1 MPLVQAFPFSSLY
14 DSGMSAR
21 ASAIRRCELRD
32 YFYGCSMSPILGSAA
47 RKIYLVQPKF
57 PISYWGLEHFLPIT
71 PYQAIFPPLGLLTL
85 AALTPPDFTVTLC
98 DENIGEDVDYLTDAP
113 LIGITGY
120 IIQIERVFEI
130 AERFRALGKTV
141 VIGGPLANLLPDV
154 CALYCDVLFEGE
166 AEYTWPR
173 FLRDYL
179 AGSVERRY
187 VEPEKIHLPDS
198 PPPRLDLLK
207 GNYAHGIVQCTRGC
221 PFSCEF
227 CDIIVMY
234 GRKMR
239 LKPIE
244 RVLQEID
251 AWQARSVPQVFFA
264 DDNFIGNRAYAR
276 ELLRALARWNKRQ
289 RQAMSFYTQASIDM
303 VRDEELLGLMRDAN
317 FVSVFIGIES
327 PRKSSL
333 AETRKT
339 QNEKL
344 DMVEAIHKIQSYNL
358 FISAGMIVGFDNDDA
373 SIFDDQYEFLQRAGI
388 PITMVS
394 ALMAVPRTP
403 LYKRLKAAGRLIK
416 RTSSSKEPS
425 QYAGTNGGTNIHPL
439 LMTVEELR
447 HGQQELCR
455 RLYAPK
461 AFAER
466 LLANLYRFNKV
477 RYRPEAV
484 TWTRWLTL
492 FRLARTYGR
501 QGWAASMFFWSILV
515 KVFWHSPRSLPQTI
529 NLLGMYQHFCKVLSQ
544 DVPWNP
550 WAPAAP
556 APRYYSGRVSISGD
570 LARIDHHGVVVDER
584 ARRLPPANL
593 SGRSSPGTTSRSPQ

>member
-1 MPLVQAFPFSSLY
+1 MNPIPGA
-14 DSGMSAR
+14 DAR
-21 ASAIRRCELRD
+21 Q
-32 YFYGCSMSPILGSAA
+32 
-47 RKIYLVQPKF
+47 IYLIQPKF
-57 PISYWGLEHFLPIT
+57 PISYWGLEHFLPLT
-71 PYQAIFPPLGLLTL
+71 PYQAVFPPLGLLTL
-85 AALTPPDFTVTLC
+85 AALTPPDFAVSLC
-98 DENIGEDVDYLTDAP
+98 DENIGESVDYLTDAP

-120 IIQIERVFEI
+120 IIQIERVLEI

-187 VEPEKIHLPDS
+187 VETEKIHLPDS

-244 RVLQEID
+244 RVLQEIE
-251 AWQARSVPQVFFA
+251 AWKARGVPQVFFA
-264 DDNFIGNRAYAR
+264 DDNFIGNRAYAKD
-276 ELLRALARWNKRQ
+276 LLHALAQWNKRQ
-289 RQAMSFYTQASIDM
+289 RPAMSFYTQASIDM

-358 FISAGMIVGFDNDDA
+358 IISAGMIVGFDNDDA

-388 PITMVS
+388 PIAMVS

-425 QYAGTNGGTNIHPL
+425 QYAGTNGGTNFHPR
-439 LMTVEELR
+439 LMSVEELKR
-447 HGQQELCR
+447 GQQELCR
-455 RLYAPK
+455 RLYAPE

-466 LLANLYRFNKV
+466 LLANLYRFHDV

-484 TWTRWLTL
+484 TWTSLRTL
-492 FRLARTYGR
+492 FRLAKMYGR
-501 QGWAASMFFWSILV
+501 QGWAASRFFWSMLG
-515 KVFWHSPRSLPQTI
+515 KTLWHSPRNLPQMI
-529 NLLGMYQHFCKVLSQ
+529 NLLGMYQHFCKLLSQ
-544 DVPWNP
+544 DVAWNP
-550 WAPAAP
+550 WAPAP
-556 APRYYSGRVSISGD
+556 PEPKIHSSRVSVSDGLFRVGHDEGAVDGRAKFVPHANCPSG
-570 LARIDHHGVVVDER
+570 
-584 ARRLPPANL
+584 P
-593 SGRSSPGTTSRSPQ
+593 SPGTAPQTLISASRT

>member
-1 MPLVQAFPFSSLY
+1 MTA
-14 DSGMSAR
+14 G
-21 ASAIRRCELRD
+21 ASAIWLCEYRY
-32 YFYGCSMSPILGSAA
+32 YFYRCSMSSILGSPA

-98 DENIGEDVDYLTDAP
+98 DENIGEDVDYHTDAP
-113 LIGITGY
+113 LICITGY

-187 VEPEKIHLPDS
+187 VETEKIHLPDS

-239 LKPIE
+239 MKPIE
-244 RVLQEID
+244 HVLQEID
-251 AWQARSVPQVFFA
+251 AWQARGVPQVFFA
-264 DDNFIGNRAYAR
+264 DDNFIGNRAYAK
-276 ELLRALARWNKRQ
+276 ELLRALAQWNKRQ

-344 DMVEAIHKIQSYNL
+344 DLVEAIHKIQSYNL
-358 FISAGMIVGFDNDDA
+358 FISAGMIVGFDNDDV
-373 SIFDDQYEFLQRAGI
+373 SIFDDQYEFLQQAGI
-388 PITMVS
+388 PIAMVS
-394 ALMAVPRTP
+394 ALMAVPKTP
-403 LYKRLKAAGRLIK
+403 LYKRLKKAGRLIK
-416 RTSSSKEPS
+416 RTRSSTREPS
-425 QYAGTNGGTNIHPL
+425 QYAGTNGGTNFHPL

-466 LLANLYRFNKV
+466 LLANVYRFKKV
-477 RYRPEAV
+477 RYRPEALK
-484 TWTRWLTL
+484 WTTL
-492 FRLARTYGR
+492 RTFVRLARMYSR
-501 QGWAASMFFWSILV
+501 QGWTASLFFWSILV
-515 KVFWHSPRSLPQTI
+515 RVLLHSPRSLLQTI
-529 NLLGMYQHFCKVLSQ
+529 NLLGMYQHFCKLLSQ
-544 DVPWNP
+544 DIPWDP

-556 APRYYSGRVSISGD
+556 APRVYSARVRISDGQVH
-570 LARIDHHGVVVDER
+570 IDHKAETVDTR
-584 ARRLPPANL
+584 TRHLPSANL
-593 SGRSSPGTTSRSPQ
+593 SGRSSPSTTARSLP

>member
-1 MPLVQAFPFSSLY
+1 MNPAP
-14 DSGMSAR
+14 GA
-21 ASAIRRCELRD
+21 
-32 YFYGCSMSPILGSAA
+32 AA
-47 RKIYLVQPKF
+47 RQIYLIQPKF
-57 PISYWGLEHFLPIT
+57 PISYWGLEHFLPLT
-71 PYQAIFPPLGLLTL
+71 PYQAVFPPLGLLTL
-85 AALTPPDFTVTLC
+85 AALTPPDFAVTLC
-98 DENIGEDVDYLTDAP
+98 DENIGESIDYQTNAP
-113 LIGITGY
+113 IICITGY

-166 AEYTWPR
+166 AEYTWAR

-179 AGSVERRY
+179 AGTVERRY
-187 VEPEKIHLPDS
+187 QEPEKIHLPDS

-244 RVLQEID
+244 RVLQEIE
-251 AWQARSVPQVFFA
+251 AWKARGVPQVFFA
-264 DDNFIGNRAYAR
+264 DDNFIGNRAYAKD
-276 ELLRALARWNKRQ
+276 LLRALAQWNKRQ
-289 RQAMSFYTQASIDM
+289 RPAMSFYTQASIDM
-303 VRDEELLGLMRDAN
+303 VRDEELLGLLRDAN

-333 AETRKT
+333 AETHKT

-358 FISAGMIVGFDNDDA
+358 FISAGMIVGFDHDDPT
-373 SIFDDQYEFLQRAGI
+373 IFDEQFDFLQRAGI

-394 ALMAVPRTP
+394 ALMAVPKTP
-403 LYKRLKAAGRLIK
+403 LYKRLKAEGRLIK

-425 QYAGTNGGTNIHPL
+425 QYAGTNGGTNFHPWH
-439 LMTVEELR
+439 MTVEELKR
-447 HGQQELCR
+447 GQQELCR

-466 LLANLYRFNKV
+466 LLANLYRFHDV

-484 TWTRWLTL
+484 TWTSLRTL
-492 FRLARTYGR
+492 FRLAKMYGR
-501 QGWAASMFFWSILV
+501 QGWAASRFFWSMLG
-515 KVFWHSPRSLPQTI
+515 KTFWHSPRSLPQMI
-529 NLLGMYQHFCKVLSQ
+529 NLLGMYQHFCKLLSQ
-544 DVPWNP
+544 NTSWNP
-550 WAPAAP
+550 W
-556 APRYYSGRVSISGD
+556 
-570 LARIDHHGVVVDER
+570 
-584 ARRLPPANL
+584 
-593 SGRSSPGTTSRSPQ
+593 SPGIPEPRLYSSRVRVLDTPGPLRGGQQPLLRGAGQERSEMAGALTFSGHSARS

>member
-1 MPLVQAFPFSSLY
+1 MKSK
-14 DSGMSAR
+14 
-21 ASAIRRCELRD
+21 LRSD
-32 YFYGCSMSPILGSAA
+32 A

-85 AALTPPDFTVTLC
+85 AALTPPDFSVTLC
-98 DENIGEDVDYLTDAP
+98 DENVGEDIDYNTDAP
-113 LIGITGY
+113 IIGITGY

-166 AEYTWPR
+166 AEYTWQR

-187 VEPEKIHLPDS
+187 VETEKIHLPDS

-207 GNYAHGIVQCTRGC
+207 GKYAHGIVQCTRGC
-221 PFSCEF
+221 PFNCEF

-239 LKPIE
+239 MKPIE
-244 RVLQEID
+244 GVLQEIE
-251 AWQARSVPQVFFA
+251 AWQARGVPQVFFA
-264 DDNFIGNRAYAR
+264 DDNFIGNRAYAK
-276 ELLRALARWNKRQ
+276 ELLRALAGWNKRQ

-303 VRDEELLGLMRDAN
+303 VRDEELLELMRDAN
-317 FVSVFIGIES
+317 FVSVFIGIET

-333 AETRKT
+333 AETKKT

-388 PITMVS
+388 PIAMVS
-394 ALMAVPRTP
+394 ALMAVPKTP

-416 RTSSSKEPS
+416 RTKSSTKEPS
-425 QYAGTNGGTNIHPL
+425 QYAGTNGATNFHPL

-477 RYRPEAV
+477 RYRPEAFK
-484 TWTRWLTL
+484 WTSCLTF

-501 QGWAASMFFWSILV
+501 QGWAASLFFWSILV
-515 KVFWHSPRSLPQTI
+515 KVFWHSPRSLPQTV

-556 APRYYSGRVSISGD
+556 APGQYSDQVDISDGP
-570 LARIDHHGVVVDER
+570 ARIDHHEVTVGKRER
-584 ARRLPPANL
+584 RRLPLNL
-593 SGRSSPGTTSRSPQ
+593 SGRLSSGTPSRSP

>member
-1 MPLVQAFPFSSLY
+1 MN
-14 DSGMSAR
+14 
-21 ASAIRRCELRD
+21 
-32 YFYGCSMSPILGSAA
+32 PILGAAA
-47 RKIYLVQPKF
+47 RRIYLIQPKF
-57 PISYWGLEHFLPIT
+57 PISYWGLEHFLPLT
-71 PYQAIFPPLGLLTL
+71 PYQAVFPPLGLLTL
-85 AALTPPDFTVTLC
+85 AALTPPDFAVTLC
-98 DENIGEDVDYLTDAP
+98 DENIGESIDYQTNAP
-113 LIGITGY
+113 IICITGY

-130 AERFRALGKTV
+130 AERFRASGKTV

-166 AEYTWPR
+166 AEYTWAR

-179 AGSVERRY
+179 AGTVERRY
-187 VEPEKIHLPDS
+187 QEPEKIHLPDS

-244 RVLQEID
+244 RVLQEIE
-251 AWQARSVPQVFFA
+251 AWKARGVPQVFFA
-264 DDNFIGNRAYAR
+264 DDNFIGNRAYAKD
-276 ELLRALARWNKRQ
+276 LLRALAQWNKRQ
-289 RQAMSFYTQASIDM
+289 RPAMSFYTQASIDM
-303 VRDEELLGLMRDAN
+303 VRDEELLGLLRDAN

-333 AETRKT
+333 AETHKT

-358 FISAGMIVGFDNDDA
+358 FISAGMIVGFDNDDPT
-373 SIFDDQYEFLQRAGI
+373 IFDEQFNFLQRAGI
-388 PITMVS
+388 PITMLS
-394 ALMAVPRTP
+394 ALMAVPKTP
-403 LYKRLKAAGRLIK
+403 LYKRLKAEGRLIK

-425 QYAGTNGGTNIHPL
+425 QYAGTNGGTNFHPKH
-439 LMTVEELR
+439 MTVEELKR
-447 HGQQELCR
+447 GQQELCR

-466 LLANLYRFNKV
+466 LLANLYRFHDV

-484 TWTRWLTL
+484 TWTSLRTL
-492 FRLARTYGR
+492 FRLAKMYGR
-501 QGWAASMFFWSILV
+501 QGWAASRFFWSMLG
-515 KVFWHSPRSLPQTI
+515 KTFWHSPRSLPQMI
-529 NLLGMYQHFCKVLSQ
+529 NLLGMYQHFCKLLSQ
-544 DVPWNP
+544 DVAWNP
-550 WAPAAP
+550 WAPATP
-556 APRYYSGRVSISGD
+556 EPKIHSSRVSVLDGFSRVGHDEGAVDGRAKFVPHANCPSG
-570 LARIDHHGVVVDER
+570 
-584 ARRLPPANL
+584 P
-593 SGRSSPGTTSRSPQ
+593 SPGTAPQTLSAASRTP

>member
-1 MPLVQAFPFSSLY
+1 MNP
-14 DSGMSAR
+14 
-21 ASAIRRCELRD
+21 IR
-32 YFYGCSMSPILGSAA
+32 GAAA
-47 RKIYLVQPKF
+47 RQIYLIQPKF
-57 PISYWGLEHFLPIT
+57 PISYWGLEHFLPLT
-71 PYQAIFPPLGLLTL
+71 PYQAVFPPLGLLTL
-85 AALTPPDFTVTLC
+85 AALTPPEFAVTLC
-98 DENIGEDVDYLTDAP
+98 DENIGESIDYQTNAP
-113 LIGITGY
+113 IICITGY

-130 AERFRALGKTV
+130 AERFRVLGKTV

-166 AEYTWPR
+166 AEYTWAR

-179 AGSVERRY
+179 AGTVERRY
-187 VEPEKIHLPDS
+187 QEPEKIHLPDS

-251 AWQARSVPQVFFA
+251 AWKARGVPQVFFA
-264 DDNFIGNRAYAR
+264 DDNFIGNRAYAKD
-276 ELLRALARWNKRQ
+276 LLRALAQWNKRQ
-289 RQAMSFYTQASIDM
+289 RPAMSFYTQASIDM
-303 VRDEELLGLMRDAN
+303 VRDEELLGLLRDAN

-333 AETRKT
+333 AETHKT

-358 FISAGMIVGFDNDDA
+358 FISAGMIVGFDNDDPT
-373 SIFDDQYEFLQRAGI
+373 IFDEQFNFLQRAGI
-388 PITMVS
+388 PITMLS
-394 ALMAVPRTP
+394 ALMAVPKTP
-403 LYKRLKAAGRLIK
+403 LYKRLKAEGRLIK

-425 QYAGTNGGTNIHPL
+425 QYAGTNGGTNFHPL
-439 LMTVEELR
+439 HMTVEELKR
-447 HGQQELCR
+447 GQQELWR

-466 LLANLYRFNKV
+466 LLANLYRFHDV

-484 TWTRWLTL
+484 TWISLRTL
-492 FRLARTYGR
+492 FRLAKMYGR
-501 QGWAASMFFWSILV
+501 QGWAASRFFWSILW
-515 KVFWHSPRSLPQTI
+515 KTFWHSPRSLPQMI
-529 NLLGMYQHFCKVLSQ
+529 NLLGMYQHFCRLLSQ
-544 DVPWNP
+544 DVAWNP
-550 WAPAAP
+550 WAPATP
-556 APRYYSGRVSISGD
+556 EPKILSSRVSVSDGLSRVGHDRGAVDGRAKFVPHANCPSG
-570 LARIDHHGVVVDER
+570 
-584 ARRLPPANL
+584 P
-593 SGRSSPGTTSRSPQ
+593 SPGAAPQTLSAASSTS

>member
-1 MPLVQAFPFSSLY
+1 MNPVPGA
-14 DSGMSAR
+14 
-21 ASAIRRCELRD
+21 
-32 YFYGCSMSPILGSAA
+32 AA
-47 RKIYLVQPKF
+47 RQIYLIQPKF
-57 PISYWGLEHFLPIT
+57 PISYWGLEHFLPLT
-71 PYQAIFPPLGLLTL
+71 PYPAVFPPLGLLTL
-85 AALTPPDFTVTLC
+85 AALTPPDFAVTLC
-98 DENIGEDVDYLTDAP
+98 DENIGESIDYQTNAP
-113 LIGITGY
+113 IICITGY

-166 AEYTWPR
+166 AEYTWSR

-179 AGSVERRY
+179 AGTVERRY
-187 VEPEKIHLPDS
+187 QEPEKIHLPDS

-207 GNYAHGIVQCTRGC
+207 GHYAHGIVQCTRGC

-251 AWQARSVPQVFFA
+251 AWKARGVPQVFFA
-264 DDNFIGNRAYAR
+264 DDNFIGNRAYAKD
-276 ELLRALARWNKRQ
+276 LLRALAQWNKRQ
-289 RQAMSFYTQASIDM
+289 RPAMSFYTQASIDM
-303 VRDEELLGLMRDAN
+303 VRDEELLGLLRDAN

-333 AETRKT
+333 AETHKT

-358 FISAGMIVGFDNDDA
+358 FISAGMIVGFDNDDPT
-373 SIFDDQYEFLQRAGI
+373 IFDEQFNFLQRAGI
-388 PITMVS
+388 PITMLS
-394 ALMAVPRTP
+394 ALMAVPKTP
-403 LYKRLKAAGRLIK
+403 LYKRLKAEGRLIK

-425 QYAGTNGGTNIHPL
+425 QYAGTNGGTNFHPRH
-439 LMTVEELR
+439 MTVEELKR
-447 HGQQELCR
+447 GQQELCR

-466 LLANLYRFNKV
+466 LLANLYRFHDV

-484 TWTRWLTL
+484 TWTSLRTL
-492 FRLARTYGR
+492 FRLAKMYGR
-501 QGWAASMFFWSILV
+501 QGWAASRFFWSMLG
-515 KVFWHSPRSLPQTI
+515 KTFWHSPRSLPQMI
-529 NLLGMYQHFCKVLSQ
+529 NLLGMYQHFCKLLSQ
-544 DVPWNP
+544 DVAWNP
-550 WAPAAP
+550 WAPATP
-556 APRYYSGRVSISGD
+556 EPKIYSSRVSVSEALFRVGLDEGAVDGRAKFVPHANCPSG
-570 LARIDHHGVVVDER
+570 
-584 ARRLPPANL
+584 P
-593 SGRSSPGTTSRSPQ
+593 SPGTAPQTLSAASRTP

>member
-1 MPLVQAFPFSSLY
+1 MTV
-14 DSGMSAR
+14 G
-21 ASAIRRCELRD
+21 ASAIWRCEYRD
-32 YFYGCSMSPILGSAA
+32 FFYGCSMSPILGSPA
-47 RKIYLVQPKF
+47 RKIYLIQPKF
-57 PISYWGLEHFLPIT
+57 PISYWGLEHFLPTT

-98 DENIGEDVDYLTDAP
+98 DENIGEDIDYHTDAP

-187 VEPEKIHLPDS
+187 VETEKIHLPDS

-221 PFSCEF
+221 PFNCEF

-239 LKPIE
+239 MKPVE

-251 AWQARSVPQVFFA
+251 AWQARGVPQVFFA
-264 DDNFIGNRAYAR
+264 DDNFIGNRAYAK
-276 ELLRALARWNKRQ
+276 ELLRALAQWNKRQ

-303 VRDEELLGLMRDAN
+303 VRDEELLELMRDAN

-344 DMVEAIHKIQSYNL
+344 DLVEAIHKIQSYNL

-373 SIFDDQYEFLQRAGI
+373 SIFDDQYEFLQQAGI
-388 PITMVS
+388 PIAMVS
-394 ALMAVPRTP
+394 ALMAVPKTP
-403 LYKRLKAAGRLIK
+403 LYKRLKKAGRLIK

-425 QYAGTNGGTNIHPL
+425 QYAGTNGGTNFHPL
-439 LMTVEELR
+439 LMTAKELR
-447 HGQQELCR
+447 EGQQELCR

-461 AFAER
+461 AFAQR
-466 LLANLYRFNKV
+466 LLANVYRFNKV

-484 TWTRWLTL
+484 TWKSLRTL
-492 FRLARTYGR
+492 FRLARIYGQ
-501 QGWAASMFFWSILV
+501 QGWAASLFFWSILV

-529 NLLGMYQHFCKVLSQ
+529 NLLGMYQHFCKLLSQ

-556 APRYYSGRVSISGD
+556 APRHSSDPVRNSDG
-570 LARIDHHGVVVDER
+570 LARIDHHGVTVDKR
-584 ARRLPPANL
+584 TRRPLRVNL
-593 SGRSSPGTTSRSPQ
+593 SGRVSSGAASRSPQ

>member
-1 MPLVQAFPFSSLY
+1 
-14 DSGMSAR
+14 
-21 ASAIRRCELRD
+21 
-32 YFYGCSMSPILGSAA
+32 
-47 RKIYLVQPKF
+47 
-57 PISYWGLEHFLPIT
+57 LEHFLPIT
-71 PYQAIFPPLGLLTL
+71 PHQAIFPPLGLLTL

-98 DENIGEDVDYLTDAP
+98 DENIGESIDYQTDAP
-113 LIGITGY
+113 IIGITGY
-120 IIQIERVFEI
+120 IIQIERVFKI

-141 VIGGPLANLLPDV
+141 VLGGPLANLLPDV
-154 CALYCDVLFEGE
+154 CSFFCDVLFEGE

-179 AGSVERRY
+179 AGTVERRY
-187 VEPEKIHLPDS
+187 VEAEKIHLPDS

-207 GNYAHGIVQCTRGC
+207 GNYAHGIVQCSRGC

-244 RVLQEID
+244 RVIQEVE
-251 AWQARSVPQVFFA
+251 AWKARGVPQVFFA
-264 DDNFIGNRAYAR
+264 DDNFIGNRAYTKD
-276 ELLRALARWNKRQ
+276 LLRALARWNKRQ

-303 VRDEELLGLMRDAN
+303 VRDEELLGLLRDAN

-333 AETRKT
+333 AETHKT

-373 SIFDDQYEFLQRAGI
+373 TIFDEQYDFLQRAGI
-388 PITMVS
+388 PIAMLS
-394 ALMAVPRTP
+394 ALMAVPKTP

-425 QYAGTNGGTNIHPL
+425 QYDGTKGGTNFHPL
-439 LMTVEELR
+439 LMTVAELK

-455 RLYAPK
+455 RLYAPA

-466 LLANLYRFNKV
+466 LLANLYRFRDV

-484 TWTRWLTL
+484 TRASLVTL
-492 FRLARTYGR
+492 FLLAKTYAR
-501 QGWAASMFFWSILV
+501 QGWAANWFFWSTLA
-515 KVFWHSPRSLPQTI
+515 KALWHSPRSLPQTMYI
-529 NLLGMYQHFCKVLSQ
+529 LGMYQHFCKLLSQ
-544 DVPWNP
+544 DGSWNP
-550 WAPAAP
+550 WAPAVPEPGRRAAEIGTFGPLLANLDGVREEEALQRLDMQQGPNGLTGYP
-556 APRYYSGRVSISGD
+556 AERQTRSGPLGD
-570 LARIDHHGVVVDER
+570 HKSKWGGRLFAGFHFLPKLILRTLARFWHN
-584 ARRLPPANL
+584 P
-593 SGRSSPGTTSRSPQ
+593 T